1 MATAAQ
7 IEANRVNAQKST
19 GPRTDKGKVRA
30 RLNAL
35 KHGMTAR
42 TIMPVLPHEDPKQLE
57 DRTQQFINDM
67 RPRNDVER
75 ELVCHA
81 ARLSWAIERAERV
94 ETAHPRKMRNA
105 EWEMGKGRWQMTNAG
120 WRMTDAR

>member
-7 IEANRVNAQKST
+7 IEANRLNAQKST
-19 GPRTDKGKVRA
+19 RPRTVAGKARA

-42 TIMPVLPHEDPKQLE
+42 TIMPVLPHEAPKQLE
-57 DRTQQFINDM
+57 DRTQQFITDM
-67 RPRNDVER
+67 KSRNAVER
-75 ELVCHA
+75 DLVCHA
-81 ARLSWAIERAERV
+81 ARPSWAIERAERV

-105 EWEMGKGRWQMTNAG
+105 EWRCRDGG
-120 WRMTDAR
+120 